1 MAATRRSERNKTA
14 MAIPLS
20 ILALGV
26 VVAVVMVI
34 RAKGKSG
41 YLKMN

>member
-1 MAATRRSERNKTA
+1 MATKQSKRNKTA

-20 ILALGV
+20 ILAIGV

-34 RAKGKSG
+34 RTKGKSG